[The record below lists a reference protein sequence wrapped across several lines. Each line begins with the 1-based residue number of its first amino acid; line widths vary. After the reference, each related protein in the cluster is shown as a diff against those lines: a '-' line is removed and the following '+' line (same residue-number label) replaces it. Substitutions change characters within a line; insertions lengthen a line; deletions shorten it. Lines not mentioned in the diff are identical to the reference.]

1 MKQTPNINLP
11 ILEQGDKYLKETQ
24 NEAFRVIDSE
34 IAGLNR
40 KIEKLDN
47 VESSII
53 DTKSD
58 VKTLKNETN
67 TLKASLNEI
76 LNALVQAQIINI
88 K

>member
-24 NEAFRVIDSE
+24 NEAFSVIDRE
-34 IAGLNR
+34 IAGINSA
-40 KIEKLDN
+40 ISVLDN
-47 VESSII
+47 VEGSII

-58 VKTLKNETN
+58 VETLKNETN

>member
-24 NEAFRVIDSE
+24 NEAFNIIDSE

-47 VESSII
+47 VEGSII

>member
-24 NEAFRVIDSE
+24 NEAFSVIDRE
-34 IAGLNR
+34 IAGLNMA
-40 KIEKLDN
+40 ISVLDN
-47 VESSII
+47 VDGSII
-53 DTKSD
+53 DTKND
-58 VKTLKNETN
+58 IEILKNETN

-76 LNALVQAQIINI
+76 LNALAQAQIINI